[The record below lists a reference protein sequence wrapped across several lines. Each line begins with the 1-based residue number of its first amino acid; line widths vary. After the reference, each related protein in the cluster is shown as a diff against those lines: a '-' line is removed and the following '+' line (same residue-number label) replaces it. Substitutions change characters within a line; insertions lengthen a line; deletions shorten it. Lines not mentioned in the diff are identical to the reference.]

1 MNKKKLQE
9 LYNTNPVLKD
19 ALDKIFTKEELK
31 SSSNII
37 YNSVGKTQETFNSA
51 FKLLC
56 KDSTQIYI
64 DPKTNTRSL
73 KKTTYI
79 EVLDNKGRWL
89 FKYDTN
95 KTSMCFR
102 YQCDR
107 VYKFLLEKLL
117 FDDYAFHIC
126 MKNMIQAKFKLVNVI
141 PQIEFQD

>member
-9 LYNTNPVLKD
+9 LYNNNPVLKD
-19 ALDKIFTKEELK
+19 ALDKIFTKEELNSSCNIMYNNK
-31 SSSNII
+31 SQIQ
-37 YNSVGKTQETFNSA
+37 KTFNSA

-56 KDSTQIYI
+56 KDSTQTYI
-64 DPKTNTRSL
+64 NPTTDMRSL

-95 KTSMCFR
+95 KTSKCFR
-102 YQCDR
+102 YQYER

-117 FDDYAFHIC
+117 FDDYAFNIC
-126 MKNMIQAKFKLVNVI
+126 MKNMVEEHFNLHGVR